1 MASGSVT
8 HTPRSS
14 VTAIEPPAKA
24 LSPLDEE
31 LERDERE
38 IHEYGGDDPHPPP
51 AKPHAGEP
59 YVATPPPVRDPQ
71 AVTWDGPDDP
81 ANPMNWSVRRKWF
94 MTAVCVFA
102 TVCVTFASSAPSSAL
117 LVLERDFHTS
127 AEVSY
132 LTTTTFLLGYVFGP
146 LVWGPG
152 SELFGRK
159 RTLAVAMVVFTLF
172 HLGQALAHNLQTFFV
187 TRFLA
192 GFFGCAPLVSSGG
205 VLADIWSAETRGVAT
220 SIFSASVF
228 IGPVMGPIVA
238 GYIVESGVSWR
249 WIFWV
254 GMIFSGTCTALLLVA
269 LRETYV
275 PVLMFNKVKAL
286 RKADPEG
293 SAHLYAEIEKQDWTP
308 WAVVQRTLFRPFTML
323 AGEPILVLVTLYLSL
338 VYGVMYCRKSVRG
351 VPHHLRR
358 PPPLHD
364 RPGRADVH
372 RDRNRHVARRRGQ
385 LPLLPALSAPDQGV
399 ARIPP
404 AEERLLGAMIGS
416 PAFVVGAFWLGW
428 TGQYA
433 SVPWYVPE
441 LGAIVLGMGISL
453 IFMSFLSYLVDTYLM
468 YAASAFA
475 ANTFMRSLV
484 AAVFPLFT
492 VQMFNKL
499 GVHWASTLL
508 GGVGLL
514 LMPSPFLFYKYGARI
529 REKSKFAPC
538 LDLKIARAMREEEA
552 AAKGEKST
560 V

>member
-338 VYGVMYCRKSVRG
+338 VYGVMYCLFEAFPIIFVVR
-351 VPHHLRR
+351 
-358 PPPLHD
+358 
-364 RPGRADVH
+364 
-372 RDRNRHVARRRGQ
+372 RHFTIGQDGLMFIGIGIGTSLGAVVNYLCCRHYPRLIKEWRGF
-385 LPLLPALSAPDQGV
+385 
-399 ARIPP
+399 PP